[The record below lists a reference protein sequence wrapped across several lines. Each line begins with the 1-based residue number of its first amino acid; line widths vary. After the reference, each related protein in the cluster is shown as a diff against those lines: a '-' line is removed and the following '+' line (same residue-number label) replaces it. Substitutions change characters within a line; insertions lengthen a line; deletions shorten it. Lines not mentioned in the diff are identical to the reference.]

1 MLLNSRAMHDKSHK
15 MFYILST
22 ANFGE
27 THPQKIIPQGKKVI
41 TQEMFILTPFI
52 TVKLETTLTLN
63 NEKIDEN

>member
-1 MLLNSRAMHDKSHK
+1 

-27 THPQKIIPQGKKVI
+27 THPKKIIPQGKKVI

-52 TVKLETTLTLN
+52 AVKLETTLTLN